1 MCCTQPIFY
10 TFFHTYCNLDFLLE
24 FFFMWVWLLQEA
36 TGTLSCRGCLATL
49 VGARSGPESRSTL
62 KVSGFS
68 SLWWYITKPVL
79 QRLSICIYSYE
90 CRHTLHRLLLYFA
103 TLSID
108 IYQGS
113 YQNKYLF
120 TCTRVVLLFSYTDL
134 SIHFGHSWIYVIVFF
149 CSNVVIIEMKS
160 CLFR

>member
-49 VGARSGPESRSTL
+49 VAARSGPESRSTL

-108 IYQGS
+108 IYIRVLIKI
-113 YQNKYLF
+113 NTYLLVQELYCYSLIL
-120 TCTRVVLLFSYTDL
+120 TNPYTL
-134 SIHFGHSWIYVIVFF
+134 VIHEY
-149 CSNVVIIEMKS
+149 M
-160 CLFR
+160 